1 MNEQKIGTLV
11 GGMVGLFP
19 IEITELLTQNGVVVD
34 TINLN
39 IDNLVTAT
47 IYALDTSVSFRK
59 DFINLYFSNEELI
72 NSKIETEDYSN
83 FLGFGKNK
91 TTSTTSTKTGGG
103 STFDYGGVATS
114 LIGGIG
120 GFLGSKNDLKS
131 AQAQADAMIKS
142 GELSIQAQQLALEGK
157 KIDAQTAL
165 ALASA
170 KPQGNTML
178 YVALGIGGVLILG
191 VVIWAVTRKRA

>member
-19 IEITELLTQNGVVVD
+19 TEIQDLLTKNGVVVD

-47 IYALDTSVSFRK
+47 FYALDTSVSFRK
-59 DFINLYFSNEELI
+59 DFINLYKNNEELI
-72 NSKIETEDYSN
+72 NSKIESDGYSNVEGAKTGSSFDYS
-83 FLGFGKNK
+83 
-91 TTSTTSTKTGGG
+91 
-103 STFDYGGVATS
+103 GVASS

-120 GFLGSKNDLKS
+120 GFFGSKNNLKAS
-131 AQAQADAMIKS
+131 QAQADAMIKS